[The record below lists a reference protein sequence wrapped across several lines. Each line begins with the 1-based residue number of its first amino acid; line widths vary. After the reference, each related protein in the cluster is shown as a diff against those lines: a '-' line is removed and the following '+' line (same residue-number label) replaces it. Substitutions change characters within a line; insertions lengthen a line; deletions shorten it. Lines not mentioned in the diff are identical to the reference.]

1 MLSHMAHRRS
11 TKWSKL
17 VSVLY
22 DEDGLNRTAVATLRV
37 VKTRHK
43 LLVLDG
49 EDAAYFSIQP
59 SSNQFDD
66 SAFEFPLSLPA
77 LQQDIPFLEH
87 LLPPKALKSVNLCF
101 GRSGVAHDSA
111 CAPTHAHFHNNPR
124 DNMYAVG
131 IEKKRYRIW
140 PPSAATELKLITPPA
155 GIEKC
160 GYVENFPAEK
170 KFKGYRFSHVPSLG
184 AFKSEKCA
192 KAGPEASL
200 SGELL
205 RAEYP

>member
-101 GRSGVAHDSA
+101 GRSGVAHDGPCTPIHTRPRQHVRRGHGGRKKKKTLLPA
-111 CAPTHAHFHNNPR
+111 AKKPTRAR
-124 DNMYAVG
+124 TVR
-131 IEKKRYRIW
+131 KRAR
-140 PPSAATELKLITPPA
+140 KR
-155 GIEKC
+155 
-160 GYVENFPAEK
+160 V
-170 KFKGYRFSHVPSLG
+170 
-184 AFKSEKCA
+184 
-192 KAGPEASL
+192 
-200 SGELL
+200 
-205 RAEYP
+205 